1 MRHRFVFQLQHLPE
15 WLPLTHTLGR
25 TNAEAQTM
33 MLKFASPGLAA
44 ALVSAVLFGATTP
57 IAKQLLVDASPLLVA
72 GLLYLGSGIGVT
84 LLRVIHDRG
93 WSSTGLAP
101 SDWPWLAAATVAGGI
116 VAPVLLMVGLTRADA
131 ATASLLLNLE
141 SVFTAVLAW
150 FVFREATSR
159 RVVLGFVA
167 IFLGGLLLAWP
178 AQTVSPGRS
187 EGLLAVA
194 AACLCWGLDNNLTRR
209 ISAADSHV
217 IAGIK
222 GLVAGTTNTALAVAL
237 GANFPPLPY
246 LAGTLAL
253 GFVGYG
259 VSLVLFIVALRN
271 LGTARTGAYFSTAPF
286 IGTAI
291 AVVLYGQPV
300 TGAFWLA
307 AALMGVGVWLHVT
320 EHHEHAHVH
329 EPLRHSH
336 SHEHDEHHKHE
347 HGEGWDATE
356 PHVHEH
362 HHEALRHYHP
372 HFPDIHHQHRHG

>member
-1 MRHRFVFQLQHLPE
+1 MERHTDSVPMGIVGPVVKRCG
-15 WLPLTHTLGR
+15 TGSCSNCST
-25 TNAEAQTM
+25 
-33 MLKFASPGLAA
+33 
-44 ALVSAVLFGATTP
+44 FGA
-57 IAKQLLVDASPLLVA
+57 S
-72 GLLYLGSGIGVT
+72 
-84 LLRVIHDRG
+84 
-93 WSSTGLAP
+93 
-101 SDWPWLAAATVAGGI
+101 
-116 VAPVLLMVGLTRADA
+116 
-131 ATASLLLNLE
+131 
-141 SVFTAVLAW
+141 F
-150 FVFREATSR
+150 
-159 RVVLGFVA
+159 
-167 IFLGGLLLAWP
+167 P
-178 AQTVSPGRS
+178 A
-187 EGLLAVA
+187 
-194 AACLCWGLDNNLTRR
+194 
-209 ISAADSHV
+209 
-217 IAGIK
+217 
-222 GLVAGTTNTALAVAL
+222 
-237 GANFPPLPY
+237 LPY

-336 SHEHDEHHKHE
+336 SHEHNEHHKHE
-347 HGEGWDATE
+347 HGEGWDGTE

-362 HHEALRHYHP
+362 QHEPLRHYHP